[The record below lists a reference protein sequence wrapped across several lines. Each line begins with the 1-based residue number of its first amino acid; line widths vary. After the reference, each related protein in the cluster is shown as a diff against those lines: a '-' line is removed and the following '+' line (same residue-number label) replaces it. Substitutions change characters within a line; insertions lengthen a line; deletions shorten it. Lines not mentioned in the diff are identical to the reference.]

1 MDSDRTRI
9 YLARHG
15 EVVNHGVY
23 NGQADVD
30 ITLTGLKQMERL
42 RELLKDKNLSAV
54 YCSDLRR
61 TQKGAEIIAAPHG
74 LVPQSLPHFREM
86 HFGRWQGLSYLEVME
101 RYPADIPQWINNLE
115 TFRIPE
121 GESIGDARDRAIPKL
136 KELVDFHRGQ
146 GFLLVCHGALNR
158 VILAEALQLSI
169 AHLLRIEQDYGCL
182 NIIEYRPSGTLVKL
196 ING

>member
-1 MDSDRTRI
+1 MDPERTRI

-23 NGQADVD
+23 NGQTDVD

-42 RELLKDKNLSAV
+42 RDLLKDKNLSAV

-61 TQKGAEIIAAPHG
+61 TQKGAEIIAQPHG
-74 LVPQSLPHFREM
+74 LIPQGFPHFREM
-86 HFGRWQGLSYLEVME
+86 HFGRWQGLNYQGVME
-101 RYPADIPQWINNLE
+101 KYPTDIPQWINNVE
-115 TFRIPE
+115 TFRIPA
-121 GESIGDARDRAIPKL
+121 GESVGDVRERAIPKL
-136 KELVDFHRGQ
+136 QELVEFHREQ
-146 GFLLVCHGALNR
+146 EFALVSHGALNR
-158 VILAEALQLSI
+158 VILAEALHLSF

-182 NIIEYRPSGTLVKL
+182 NIIEYTPSWTLVKL